1 MKNFFE
7 KFKTIKI
14 KKEIPIIAT
23 GITLDDNFS
32 KKSNAEIF
40 SKFSPFEGTVS
51 PCFDAGYYGSL
62 IRRSFYSWE
71 DHKTDVTRQKRFPPV
86 NEEYF
91 EWIDLLESI
100 DLSKKNFTMVE
111 LGSGYGRWLVAAA
124 VILRN
129 YKEIPFYLIGVE
141 AEYNHFKMMNQHF
154 VDNGLDPSEHN
165 LTQAAITKND
175 TTVNFFQGSSSEWW
189 GQAISTPK
197 AKMKEFPD
205 SKVEEIQGYS
215 IKTILKNTEFV
226 DLMDLDI
233 QGEEANAISGSLDT
247 LNDKVKRIHIGT
259 HSKANEEAL
268 INYFSE
274 MDWKCYNNLPYNSTL
289 KTPYGIVTFEDGP
302 DMDKSITLNPIF
314 YNN

>member
-1 MKNFFE
+1 
-7 KFKTIKI
+7 
-14 KKEIPIIAT
+14 
-23 GITLDDNFS
+23 
-32 KKSNAEIF
+32 
-40 SKFSPFEGTVS
+40 
-51 PCFDAGYYGSL
+51 
-62 IRRSFYSWE
+62 
-71 DHKTDVTRQKRFPPV
+71 
-86 NEEYF
+86 
-91 EWIDLLESI
+91 LESI
-100 DLSKKNFTMVE
+100 DSARENFTMVE

-129 YKEIPFYLIGVE
+129 HKKIPFHLIGVE

-165 LTQAAITKND
+165 LTQAAVTKND

-233 QGEEANAISGSLDT
+233 QGEESNAISGSLDT
-247 LNDKVKRIHIGT
+247 LNDRVKRIHIGT
-259 HSKANEEAL
+259 HSKANEEVL
-268 INYFSE
+268 FNHFSE
-274 MDWKCYNNLPYNSTL
+274 MGWKCYNNLPCNSTQS
-289 KTPYGIVTFEDGP
+289 TPYGIVTFQDGVQTWINQ
-302 DMDKSITLNPIF
+302 SL
-314 YNN
+314 